1 MKKYILTAAL
11 VFSGSVFAESFQCN
25 EVLGSSIC
33 EDADQKLVYKFSVN
47 EKNKDV
53 SLLKY
58 NKDNALVD
66 KENLRN
72 CKLINNN
79 NWSCEYHVKGRKLHK
94 SNFHA
99 TKKIVIQ
106 MSEGTQLASFI
117 K

>member
-1 MKKYILTAAL
+1 MKKFVIAATVL
-11 VFSGSVFAESFQCN
+11 LSGSVFAESFQCN
-25 EVLGSSIC
+25 EVLGSSFC
-33 EDADQKLVYKFSVN
+33 EDVDQKLVYKFSVN

-58 NKDNALVD
+58 NKENALVD

-72 CKLINNN
+72 CNLINNN

-106 MSEGTQLASFI
+106 MSEGTQLASYI

>member
-25 EVLGSSIC
+25 EVLGSSFC

-106 MSEGTQLASFI
+106 RSEGTQLASFI

>member
-11 VFSGSVFAESFQCN
+11 VFSSSVFAESFQCK
-25 EVLGSSIC
+25 EVLGSSFC
-33 EDADQKLVYKFSVN
+33 EDTDQKLVYKFSVN

-58 NKDNALVD
+58 NKENALVD

-72 CKLINNN
+72 CNLINNN

-106 MSEGTQLASFI
+106 MSEGTQLASYV

>member
-1 MKKYILTAAL
+1 MKKFVIAATVL
-11 VFSGSVFAESFQCN
+11 LSGSVFAESFQCK
-25 EVLGSSIC
+25 EVLGSSLC

-58 NKDNALVD
+58 NKENALVD

-72 CKLINNN
+72 CNLINNN

-106 MSEGTQLASFI
+106 MSEGTQLASYI